1 LITFSVPF
9 VTQSVPSRLLI
20 NFEDL
25 IRGDVHMLK
34 NEATIH
40 YNLNH
45 TLKHGLE
52 LASGLCGTDPMGK
65 FEGMLHSASWAGSEA
80 EDQMKQICGFA
91 SMLDDSPVV
100 TQFTSWHAKAHKT
113 VQMCKTA
120 EETIEYARKVH
131 ASKKPQAQQTL
142 EAAKWAVQGVCT
154 NIKEMVFFLGRD
166 SAGMTKKQRQ
176 IHDLASL
183 LVNDGLAAL
192 SESLDTLV
200 GAINGIASFKSLWT
214 AALSLGPGIIK
225 GTMRAKS
232 IVPEASLPGAFL
244 VVLPWIYAPL
254 AWSLFNVIV
263 QIFGNW
269 ALLFAAMSFAFY
281 PIVMSVTGMAFF
293 IGSPQRHN
301 DLTDLMRILKRVE
314 VLAVLGTALFA
325 ALWVYQ
331 AYTRINQAQEEHPIL
346 KNGLDFVMKESKE
359 AYDSGKN
366 WATAHI
372 LHFDLLD
379 WMMRHPIFAFSCVL
393 NTIEPVISFYQKFLL
408 TCMMSTDW
416 ILARVSN
423 ERRFEFLA
431 ANREYLPYDASMAE
445 IERLQMNRMWR
456 LFALV
461 IAFGG
466 AVETQAAEE
475 QDLCKGVHEE
485 RAKRSRK

>member
-1 LITFSVPF
+1 
-9 VTQSVPSRLLI
+9 
-20 NFEDL
+20 
-25 IRGDVHMLK
+25 
-34 NEATIH
+34 
-40 YNLNH
+40 
-45 TLKHGLE
+45 
-52 LASGLCGTDPMGK
+52 
-65 FEGMLHSASWAGSEA
+65 
-80 EDQMKQICGFA
+80 
-91 SMLDDSPVV
+91 
-100 TQFTSWHAKAHKT
+100 
-113 VQMCKTA
+113 
-120 EETIEYARKVH
+120 
-131 ASKKPQAQQTL
+131 
-142 EAAKWAVQGVCT
+142 
-154 NIKEMVFFLGRD
+154 
-166 SAGMTKKQRQ
+166 
-176 IHDLASL
+176 
-183 LVNDGLAAL
+183 VNDGLAAL

-445 IERLQMNRMWR
+445 IERLQMNRMRR
-456 LFALV
+456 LDALV